1 MAVHNYAWND
11 TTQLSPHFNV
21 QEFRCRC
28 GKQHDILIDDVLITK
43 LEELFGVLG
52 CSSIRVTSGHRC
64 SEYDKSIGNSGKGQ
78 HILGKAADVCCY
90 DVDKSPISSKTV
102 CCKAQDLGFGGIAN
116 ITTAYIYTHLDVRA
130 GNVWYGDETVSN
142 NTVTDDFY
150 QYFKEAR
157 YMIKGIDVSEY
168 QKNINW
174 EKVKAAGIDFVI
186 IRAGIATRKDSLFE
200 SHYTGASAAGLHVGA
215 YWFSKAINVA
225 QAEQEAQQFLDT
237 ISGKVFHYPIYL
249 DFEYQAALNT
259 GKSNCSAM
267 VRAFCNVLESK
278 NYWAGL
284 YISRSHLGTHI
295 EDDIKS
301 RYSLWIADWTGSLK
315 YTGQVGIWQ
324 SSETGRVNGISGNV
338 DTDVSYVDYP
348 EVVPAAGKNG
358 FTVSVPEPAEAEL
371 PNPPFPGDLPS
382 GDAEDPENSIEASAW
397 YRGHH
402 YTGRLY
408 LADK

>member
-1 MAVHNYAWND
+1 MGVKNYHYD
-11 TTQLSPHFNV
+11 DHTQLSPHFNV
-21 QEFRCRC
+21 QEFRCNC
-28 GKQHDILIDDVLITK
+28 GEKHDILVDTVLIDK
-43 LEELFGVLG
+43 LERLYSILD
-52 CSSIRVTSGHRC
+52 CSAIRITSGHRC
-64 SEYDKSIGNSGKGQ
+64 SAYDKSVGGNGSGQ
-78 HILGKAADVCCY
+78 HTLGKAADICCY
-90 DVDKSPISSKTV
+90 DSNRTPISSKIV

-116 ITTAYIYTHLDVRA
+116 INVAYIYTHVDVRA
-130 GNVWYGDETVSN
+130 GNVWYGDETISN
-142 NTVTDDFY
+142 NTVTTDFY
-150 QYFKEAR
+150 DYFKEAR
-157 YMIKGIDVSEY
+157 AVIKGIDVSEY
-168 QKNINW
+168 QKNVDW

-200 SHYTGASAAGLHVGA
+200 SHYVGASAAGLHVGA

-249 DFEYQAALNT
+249 DLEYQAALNT

-284 YISRSHLGTHI
+284 YISRSHLGTYI

-324 SSETGRVNGISGNV
+324 SSETGRVNGISGKV
-338 DTDVSYVDYP
+338 DTDVGYVDYP
-348 EVVPAAGKNG
+348 EVIPAAGKNG
-358 FTVSVPEPAEAEL
+358 FTVSVPEPVEEEL
-371 PNPPFPGDLPS
+371 SNPPFPGDLPS
-382 GDAEDPENSIEASAW
+382 SDAEVPEDRIEASAW
-397 YRGHH
+397 YKGHR
-402 YTGRLY
+402 YSGILY
-408 LADK
+408 LDKE